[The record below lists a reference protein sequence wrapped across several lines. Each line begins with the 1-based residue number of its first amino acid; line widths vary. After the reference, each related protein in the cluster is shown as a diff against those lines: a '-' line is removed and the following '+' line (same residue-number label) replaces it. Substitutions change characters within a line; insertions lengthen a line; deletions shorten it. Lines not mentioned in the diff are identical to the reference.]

1 MARFLEAAIVAN
13 LNILVCGSA
22 LSGKSTFL
30 SAFINLIPDKNRII
44 VNDTD
49 SSINIKRD
57 NIINVNNINLDYLNN
72 LYPDNIIIS
81 SIDNNVLNNI
91 IYMNKHK
98 GIISAY
104 TTNKEDYFDDI
115 TNEILVANP
124 LLNKELITY
133 YLLNSVDL
141 IVYLEKMPDNKIKMR
156 SIREIDNNKL
166 RMIFSYQDDEFKLY
180 NFIPNTYKIIKDK
193 GINIIDDIFK
203 GDNKWIL
210 LLFK

>member
-1 MARFLEAAIVAN
+1 MARFLEAAILAN

-115 TNEILVANP
+115 TNEILVTNP

-193 GINIIDDIFK
+193 GINMIDDIFK
-203 GDNKWIL
+203 GDNK
-210 LLFK
+210 